1 MLLTLVLAT
10 IAFAVGYRRGKRKDL
25 MGPAYPPQLSGIF
38 VGCLLSG
45 VIILISLAVNWLFFA
60 SN

>member
-1 MLLTLVLAT
+1 
-10 IAFAVGYRRGKRKDL
+10 